1 MGRKQAECLLKLYW
15 ASNIRGK
22 ETQRYRETLAQ
33 WPHTHTHTHTHT
45 HAKWSTYNLQ
55 RVFYL
60 TSRKNW
66 RNFCEDGWSDSPRTL
81 PGQCHHK
88 SKAREP
94 TGTDGITCTFQP
106 TVLSKSDWLKVWLTF
121 FIPRQV
127 EGAWNVDHRPGR
139 SIWPAGVSVKRPV
152 TEQAH

>member
-33 WPHTHTHTHTHT
+33 WPHTHTHMQNDLHIIYSEFFTWPVERIDVIFAKMDGATPLAHCPANVTT
-45 HAKWSTYNLQ
+45 NQKHAN
-55 RVFYL
+55 R
-60 TSRKNW
+60 
-66 RNFCEDGWSDSPRTL
+66 
-81 PGQCHHK
+81 
-88 SKAREP
+88 REP